1 MANDIKEVKVVSRH
15 GSSALVQWLIRKTLN
30 RGYVPLEA
38 ISDESTVELEDL
50 DAAIP
55 YGVPWSNVITMT
67 ATPEALEN
75 RLHQIGVWTY
85 DDLLAN
91 PQAVIGALQ
100 ATYMVDFS
108 ALKRAA
114 EAFNKEK

>member
-1 MANDIKEVKVVSRH
+1 
-15 GSSALVQWLIRKTLN
+15 LVQWLTRKTLN
-30 RGYVPLEA
+30 RGYIPAGAVSE
-38 ISDESTVELEDL
+38 ESTVEPDDL

-55 YGVPWSNVITMT
+55 YGVPWSSLITMT

-91 PQAVIGALQ
+91 IQPVIGALQ

-114 EAFNKEK
+114 EGFSKEK